1 METVID
7 VEDVAKNIK
16 GKNLIE
22 NITFKQ
28 KKGSIIG
35 IIGRNGSGKT
45 VLLKCICGF
54 MKPSS
59 GRIIVSG
66 KPVGENAQ
74 LASDI
79 GILIENPGFLSNYSG
94 YRNLKFLADIRHKIG
109 KKEIRE
115 YMEVVGLDPDNR
127 KPVKHYSVGMK
138 QRLGI
143 AQSIMEEQD
152 ILILDEPM
160 NGLDTLGVN
169 DMRQL
174 FLKLKEK
181 GKTILLTN
189 HMKEDIDILCDEVY
203 MMEAGNMK
211 RIPNKEEQLKYSHRS

>member
-94 YRNLKFLADIRHKIG
+94 YRNLKFLADIGHKIG

-143 AQSIMEEQD
+143 AQSIMEE
-152 ILILDEPM
+152 
-160 NGLDTLGVN
+160 
-169 DMRQL
+169 
-174 FLKLKEK
+174 
-181 GKTILLTN
+181 
-189 HMKEDIDILCDEVY
+189 
-203 MMEAGNMK
+203 
-211 RIPNKEEQLKYSHRS
+211 

>member
-7 VEDVAKNIK
+7 VEDVTKNVK

-22 NITFKQ
+22 NITFKI

-59 GRIIVSG
+59 GKIIVSG
-66 KPVGENAQ
+66 KQVGENAK
-74 LASDI
+74 LASGI

-94 YRNLKFLADIRHKIG
+94 YRNLKFLADIERKIG

-115 YMEVVGLDPDNR
+115 YMELVGLDPDNS

-138 QRLGI
+138 QRLAI

-152 ILILDEPM
+152 ILLLDEPM
-160 NGLDTLGVN
+160 NGLDNMGVN

-174 FLKLKEK
+174 FLKLKEQ
-181 GKTILLTN
+181 GKTILLTS

-203 MMEAGNMK
+203 MVEAGNMQI
-211 RIPNKEEQLKYSHRS
+211 IPKEGRTFKI